1 MGCSDL
7 IRQLR
12 SLSKS
17 TARLLFFFPPHQTT
31 PLGICNPCNEFHNF
45 ARSLSSL
52 LLISSIV
59 LHISTAGVC
68 SGHVNCSAVGL
79 SFFCSWPEMQDMFHS
94 VSVIANVFVIRAT
107 KTLSVMYLT
116 VVVGRTC
123 PVFPSCL
130 ARYLIISG
138 VNCMTSCR
146 CSRATAWPMTCCIA
160 PRFSE
165 CAVSCCTPIGVAAH
179 NVCKKSASSTSQDRN
194 CLSTDCVSNGNNL
207 CSGSFCAR
215 SHARILHIHR
225 PSITTM
231 M

>member
-1 MGCSDL
+1 MPDL
-7 IRQLR
+7 IIFSTSAGAKADFFSLPLCLQSLQRIPQFCQTLVFAPSNQFDRVAYLDRRSVQWPRQLFSR
-12 SLSKS
+12 
-17 TARLLFFFPPHQTT
+17 
-31 PLGICNPCNEFHNF
+31 G
-45 ARSLSSL
+45 SL
-52 LLISSIV
+52 L
-59 LHISTAGVC
+59 
-68 SGHVNCSAVGL
+68 
-79 SFFCSWPEMQDMFHS
+79 FCSWPEMQDMFHS

-165 CAVSCCTPIGVAAH
+165 CAV
-179 NVCKKSASSTSQDRN
+179 
-194 CLSTDCVSNGNNL
+194 
-207 CSGSFCAR
+207 
-215 SHARILHIHR
+215 
-225 PSITTM
+225 
-231 M
+231 